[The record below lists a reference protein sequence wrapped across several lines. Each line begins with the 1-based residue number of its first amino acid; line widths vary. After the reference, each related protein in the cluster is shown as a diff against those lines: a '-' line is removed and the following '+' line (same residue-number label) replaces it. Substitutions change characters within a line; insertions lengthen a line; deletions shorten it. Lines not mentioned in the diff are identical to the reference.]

1 MTNFDIDACLKVI
14 PNRYELVLL
23 AKTRT
28 DEIIS
33 GSSIMT
39 QKSPNEK
46 NFVSA
51 LNEISNG
58 LHDYYSLNE
67 KTMTKIRNDISGVSV
82 QINKDKT
89 STDKFD
95 EESLFAQ
102 IFQNFDT
109 TKSSSEA
116 VNGLSPFNLS
126 GDEISEK
133 ESDKDFDGSFDN
145 SSDSFD
151 SIDESKLDF
160 S

>member
-1 MTNFDIDACLKVI
+1 MTYFDLDACLKVI
-14 PNRYELVLL
+14 PNRYELILL

-28 DEIIS
+28 DEILS
-33 GSSIMT
+33 GSSILT
-39 QKSPNEK
+39 QKAPNEK

-51 LNEISNG
+51 LNEISSG

-67 KTMTKIRNDISGVSV
+67 KTIAKIRNDICGVSV
-82 QINKDKT
+82 QIHKDK
-89 STDKFD
+89 SLADKFD

-133 ESDKDFDGSFDN
+133 ESD
-145 SSDSFD
+145 
-151 SIDESKLDF
+151 
-160 S
+160 